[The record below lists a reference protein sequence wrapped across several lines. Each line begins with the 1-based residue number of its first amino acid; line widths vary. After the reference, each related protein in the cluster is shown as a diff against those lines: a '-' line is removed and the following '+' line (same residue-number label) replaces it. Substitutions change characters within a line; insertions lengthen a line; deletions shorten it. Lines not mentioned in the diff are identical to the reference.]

1 MLERLPEFAAN
12 NPLLIVMFV
21 ALVIALIVTELRHK
35 SRGFASL
42 SPALLTQLINRQDPV
57 LIDVS
62 ANADFSRGHI
72 VGARNILPS
81 SLEPENKPLTDWKD
95 NALAVYCKNGM
106 ASEQICRKLVKAG
119 YAKVHWLQG
128 GLAAWSAEN
137 LPVTRGK

>member
-12 NPLLIVMFV
+12 NPLLIFMFV
-21 ALVIALIVTELRHK
+21 GLVAALIVTEMRHK
-35 SRGFASL
+35 TRGFASL
-42 SPALLTQLINRQDPV
+42 SPALLTHLINREDPV

-62 ANADFSRGHI
+62 AAGEFDRGHI

-81 SLEPENKPLTDWKD
+81 SLDPANKPFTDWKEK
-95 NALAVYCKNGM
+95 NLAVYCKNGM

-119 YAKVHWLQG
+119 FAKVHWLRG
-128 GLAAWSAEN
+128 GLAAWTGEQ